1 MESSIYGTYAIC
13 RARPLCPFQ
22 SWPSYK
28 KPLGLPAS
36 SCLLP
41 PASSRV
47 WPQGSRHLPILAW
60 LSMFLAWTTAYLT
73 VSRISEVI
81 HQLHPMGW
89 NCPRCSILIYSSTK
103 QQHAGQEWRKAQA
116 LLAWLPMNKFT
127 RPQETRKTIR
137 ESKGFKMISGSFANM
152 YKTTVVF
159 LKESPL
165 LSILSKSSLFF
176 RSNKVNYSS
185 PWASW

>member
-1 MESSIYGTYAIC
+1 MAHIHDAGHSPYVPFKPDHPSKSHLVSLQAP
-13 RARPLCPFQ
+13 ARFYLHL
-22 SWPSYK
+22 SW
-28 KPLGLPAS
+28 
-36 SCLLP
+36 
-41 PASSRV
+41 V
-47 WPQGSRHLPILAW
+47 WPGGSRHLPILAW